1 MQSNAPCVS
10 IGMPVYNGEEY
21 LGEAIE
27 SLLTQTFS
35 DFELIISDNA
45 STDRT
50 ADICRAYAARDPRV
64 RYVRNGTNLGA
75 ARNYNQ
81 VVELAR
87 GKYFKWASHDDVCA
101 PQLLERCV
109 AVLEREPA
117 VVLCYARTQFIDEE
131 GQVIEKHE
139 DRFDLRSSSPH
150 ERFAGV
156 FEAPGWCNPIF
167 GVVRTDVLR
176 QTALIGGYYSS
187 DRVLLAELALRGR
200 FYEVP
205 EYLFSRRIHDDMSMR
220 SNPSRVQ
227 LAAWFDPNRR
237 KSLALLFPRWRWFSE
252 YLKAIRRA
260 PLSRYQR
267 VRSFLHVVRHVVL
280 SRYWARVELSIL
292 ATLLSR
298 SLRSLLSRAE
308 SRSLL
313 ADL

>member
-1 MQSNAPCVS
+1 MQGNTPCVS
-10 IGMPVYNGEEY
+10 IGMPVYNGEDY
-21 LGEAIE
+21 LAAAIE
-27 SLLTQTFS
+27 SILTQTFS

-50 ADICRAYAARDPRV
+50 ADICRAYAASDPRV

-87 GKYFKWASHDDVCA
+87 GRYFKWASHDDVCA

-109 AVLEREPA
+109 AVLEREPG

-131 GQVIEKHE
+131 GQAIEQHE
-139 DRFDLRSSSPH
+139 DRFDLRSPNPH

-187 DRVLLAELALRGR
+187 DRVLLAELALRGK

-205 EYLFSRRIHDDMSMR
+205 EYLFFRRIHDDMSMQANT
-220 SNPSRVQ
+220 SSVQ
-227 LAAWFDPNRR
+227 LAAWFDPTRR
-237 KSLALLFPRWRWFSE
+237 RSLTLLFPRWRWFAE
-252 YLKAIRRA
+252 YLKAIQRA

-267 VRSFLHVVRHVVL
+267 VRSALHLVRYLAL
-280 SRYWARVELSIL
+280 SRHWTRVELTIL
-292 ATLLSR
+292 ATLVSR